1 MPLNRIIWQ
10 QKNKL
15 PQKILSVY
23 KYTTL
28 KIVVTPS
35 FNVSVVV
42 FLIIKIGSQAWDSLL
57 FVPPGRCANSSQN
70 CHPCSFCSHKQRC
83 WTVLSELWPKVAFNS
98 NTFFLELEAMNN
110 SESAEDTRIAIHQ
123 NVCSRSFSQN
133 CWRIF
138 KNFRGTSH
146 STSQQRLDQFIVLL
160 KLKST
165 FFKE

>member
-98 NTFFLELEAMNN
+98 NTFFLNWKQWITVKALKIHALQYTKMYVVGV
-110 SESAEDTRIAIHQ
+110 SAKTADGYLKIFEEQVIRLHS
-123 NVCSRSFSQN
+123 NVWTN
-133 CWRIF
+133 
-138 KNFRGTSH
+138 
-146 STSQQRLDQFIVLL
+146 L
-160 KLKST
+160 
-165 FFKE
+165 